1 MQVKCQA
8 EKTVSEPIFESRT
21 PKIRSRNAKYFTLT
35 FDRSQTFYAAVEF
48 PTHTSYGGGIYPSN
62 RSYFILVVFGH
73 FLIKWSYHISWL
85 CCLL

>member
-21 PKIRSRNAKYFTLT
+21 PKVRSRNAKYFTVM
-35 FDRSQTFYAAVEF
+35 FGRSQTFYAAVEF
-48 PTHTSYGGGIYPSN
+48 ATRTSYDGGIYLSTQ
-62 RSYFILVVFGH
+62 SHFILVVFGH
-73 FLIKWSYHISWL
+73 CLIKGSYHISWL